1 MEENIFP
8 KWLNHFTGIFFP
20 STESRTSKQVLPSCL
35 EGKRSPSLGKT
46 EPETDPTHTFWSS
59 TACRDQS
66 TTEQKYL
73 LYIFPTAFVEWLI
86 QIKEQP
92 NPYHTQPRSL
102 CSHKS
107 PWSPQ
112 VTEQHPN
119 GGISEIHHL
128 STASEPATGP
138 RRHQTAFLLPNL
150 DGLHSTHWNRFNKV
164 ASSHPSTGFLHLYKY
179 GASKLSYKPN
189 FLVLCRPQWKSQ
201 TNSPVCKH

>member
-8 KWLNHFTGIFFP
+8 KWLNRFTGIFFP

-92 NPYHTQPRSL
+92 NPYHTQPRAL
-102 CSHKS
+102 CSH
-107 PWSPQ
+107 
-112 VTEQHPN
+112 N
-119 GGISEIHHL
+119 
-128 STASEPATGP
+128 STQMGASL
-138 RRHQTAFLLPNL
+138 RSIIFLLPLNL
-150 DGLHSTHWNRFNKV
+150 PQGQEGTKLPFFYQILTASTAH
-164 ASSHPSTGFLHLYKY
+164 TEI
-179 GASKLSYKPN
+179 
-189 FLVLCRPQWKSQ
+189 VLTK
-201 TNSPVCKH
+201 